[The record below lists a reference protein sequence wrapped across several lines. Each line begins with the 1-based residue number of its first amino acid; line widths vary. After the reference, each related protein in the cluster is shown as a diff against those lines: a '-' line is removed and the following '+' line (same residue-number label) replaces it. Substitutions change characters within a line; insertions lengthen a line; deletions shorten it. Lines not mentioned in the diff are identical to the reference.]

1 MELPIDILASIYL
14 YLQKDED
21 RLNFRKTCTAAY
33 HFQQTVNEPHTLE
46 QIKKYQKCIFTNLQ
60 IIDNEDFLHIPPSIV
75 KLSCNN
81 FRTQL
86 PNMPQLISLEC
97 VNNNLMRLPNVPQ
110 LTYLDCHNNQLTH
123 A

>member
-46 QIKKYQKCIFTNLQ
+46 QIKNIKNVYLQ
-60 IIDNEDFLHIPPSIV
+60 IC
-75 KLSCNN
+75 KL
-81 FRTQL
+81 
-86 PNMPQLISLEC
+86 
-97 VNNNLMRLPNVPQ
+97 
-110 LTYLDCHNNQLTH
+110 LTMKIFYIFHP